1 MKKLILT
8 TLTIFIWFFVVGQ
21 TTAIETRTFSFGDP
35 QHNMIEK
42 LTPIAKNTL
51 FSFLQE
57 NNIDTTKIYRVKYE
71 EVFTKYTTRN
81 YLSKQKYTFIR
92 WSKYGT
98 NIIIKQKEVMDENYL
113 PEDKK
118 IIILYTTN
126 FNEIEDLLIY
136 IFG

>member
-8 TLTIFIWFFVVGQ
+8 IITSFTWFFSIAQ
-21 TTAIETRTFSFGDP
+21 PIAIETKTFSFGDS
-35 QHNMIEK
+35 QHNMVEK
-42 LTPIAKNTL
+42 LTLDAKNTL
-51 FSFLQE
+51 TTLLHV

-81 YLSKQKYTFIR
+81 YLSKQNYTFIR
-92 WSKYGT
+92 WSKYGSS
-98 NIIIKQKEVMDENYL
+98 IILKEKKIIKKDYL

-118 IIILYTTN
+118 IIILYTTD

-136 IFG
+136 IIG